1 MMHDETDDLVASVID
16 GGHGP
21 EPLTDAVTRIR
32 SIAGD
37 LTDNDVLRLDPP
49 YDLWSQI
56 AARVDQE
63 RVNEQADRPEPADRT
78 ERVADVRLAAAP
90 GEGTADTDATTS
102 ATVTDLGSRRRTT
115 RLLAVAA
122 AVAIFGGVGGV
133 WLASDDQPTRE
144 LAAPELVSTASLA
157 ALDGSGQSASAEL
170 VRETD
175 GRLHLELSAAAMA
188 APPDGSFFELWLI
201 DPAVSTPKSLGRM
214 PVTNGGP
221 ASVDV
226 VVPAGVDPIAFP
238 IVDISVEVDDGDD
251 THSGDSVL
259 RGQLE

>member
-1 MMHDETDDLVASVID
+1 MMHDETDELVASVID

-21 EPLTDAVTRIR
+21 ADLVGAVTRIR
-32 SIAGD
+32 AISHD
-37 LTDNDVLRLDPP
+37 VTDADHLLIDPP
-49 YDLWSQI
+49 DDLWARIS
-56 AARVDQE
+56 ARVDQE
-63 RVNEQADRPEPADRT
+63 RAEAAAGSIAPTTALRLATTSGGGTTQADNS
-78 ERVADVRLAAAP
+78 
-90 GEGTADTDATTS
+90 TS
-102 ATVTDLGSRRRTT
+102 ATVTDITTRRRST

-122 AVAIFGGVGGV
+122 AVAVFGGVGAV
-133 WLASDDQPTRE
+133 WLASDDRPTRE

-170 VRETD
+170 VRKSD
-175 GRLHLELSAAAMA
+175 GQLHLELAAASMA

-221 ASVDV
+221 ARVDV
-226 VVPAGVDPIAFP
+226 VVPAGVDPKAFP
-238 IVDISVEVDDGDD
+238 IVDISVEVDDGDNS
-251 THSGDSVL
+251 HSGDSVL